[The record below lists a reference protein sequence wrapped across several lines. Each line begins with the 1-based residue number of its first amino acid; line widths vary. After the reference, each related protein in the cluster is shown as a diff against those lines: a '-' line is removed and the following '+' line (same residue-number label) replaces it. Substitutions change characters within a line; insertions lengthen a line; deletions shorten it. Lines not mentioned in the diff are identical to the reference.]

1 VSTRPRSRRHAGIPF
16 FARGVWLALALAA
29 CASRHGVG
37 PGPGHDG
44 GLPPDLASPP
54 SDAGEPPADGSAP
67 PDLGTPALAC
77 KTHYLD
83 PQTYLS
89 GAVDSEWYVDNIPF
103 LDVPDSATKSA
114 IQPIYYYRWSTL
126 KRAIRYTDPTNG
138 YVFLEF
144 LEPPGYASAFGAVNA
159 AAGHHLYEARWLH
172 DSRYGDDYLNYWL
185 NGAGKAGV
193 RQYSFWVA
201 DSTWARYLVSGD
213 GAFAQSLLTA
223 LKANYEAW
231 ADHFDSTLGLY
242 WQVPVWDAMEYMADT
257 YSTENP
263 DKDPYHGGP
272 GYRPTINAYQYADA
286 LAIANIA
293 QTFAGDMATAT
304 SYRARATAL
313 QSAMQ
318 TNLWSPTSH
327 FFVHRYRDSNAL
339 FDQGGG
345 REEIGFVPWQFEM
358 PQAGYESSWQDTIM
372 NPSAFYTAYGPTTV
386 AKDNPLYLYSYSK
399 GACCHW
405 NGPLWP
411 YSTTQTL
418 KAMANLINDY
428 QQSYVGAADYFTL
441 LDSFAKSQFKNGE
454 PYVAEALDPDD
465 TTGAPIWA
473 YDSPSHSEHYNHSG
487 FVDLVISGLIGLHP
501 SADDLVH
508 VKPLTPAA
516 WDHFMLEN
524 VSYHGHYLTI
534 VWDQNGTYYNA
545 GTGFTIVEDCNVL
558 HTQPTLGAVDVPLA
572 NGSWAPAPEVR
583 LNNVLANVNPTMV
596 TYPKASASYTWSGD
610 NIVQINDGLV
620 IYDKSVNGSPN
631 NAQLHNRWTNY
642 GSKNASDWV
651 AFDLGAAQTL
661 SELTLHL
668 YSDGNGVTAPASY
681 TIETSTDGATWS
693 AAANVQSQPATPVA
707 GPNVARFTAVAARYV
722 RVTFPTPQCPSGTGC
737 AGVTELESW
746 VAP

>member
-1 VSTRPRSRRHAGIPF
+1 MLIRPQSRDSAISI
-16 FARGVWLALALAA
+16 AALALTLAA
-29 CASRHGVG
+29 CASGHGSADDAGRPPIVG
-37 PGPGHDG
+37 GDLAAPTDAAMTATDGSVAADG
-44 GLPPDLASPP
+44 GA
-54 SDAGEPPADGSAP
+54 AA
-67 PDLGTPALAC
+67 DLGTPALAC

-89 GAVDSEWYVDNIPF
+89 GAVDSQWYIDNIPF
-103 LDVPDSATKSA
+103 LDVPDAETNSN

-126 KRAIRYTDPTNG
+126 KRAARYTDPTNG

-144 LEPPGYASAFGAVNA
+144 LEPPAYASAFGAVNA

-185 NGAGKAGV
+185 KGAGTAGV

-213 GAFAQSLLTA
+213 GAFAHSLLPQ
-223 LKANYEAW
+223 LKANYDAW
-231 ADHFDSTLGLY
+231 ADHFDATLGLY

-257 YSTENP
+257 YSSENP

-293 QTFAGDMATAT
+293 QTFDNDPATAT
-304 SYRARATAL
+304 TYRARATAL
-313 QSAMQ
+313 QTAMQ
-318 TNLWSPTSH
+318 TNLWAPTSH

-345 REEIGFVPWQFEM
+345 REEIGFVPWQFNM
-358 PQAGYESSWQDTIM
+358 PTAGYESTWQNTIM
-372 NPSAFYTAYGPTTV
+372 NASAFYTAYGPTTV
-386 AKDNPLYLYSYSK
+386 AKDNPLYLYQYTK
-399 GACCHW
+399 GTCCHW

-418 KAMANLINDY
+418 KAMANLLNNY
-428 QQSYVGAADYFTL
+428 QQTYVSAADYFTL
-441 LDSFAKSQFKNGE
+441 LESFAKSQYKNGE

-465 TTGAPIWA
+465 TTGAPIWT
-473 YDSPSHSEHYNHSG
+473 YDTPSHSEHYNHSG

-501 SADDLVH
+501 SADDMVH
-508 VKPLTPAA
+508 IKPLTPAA

-534 VWDQNGTYYNA
+534 IWDQTGTYYGA
-545 GTGFTIVEDCNVL
+545 GTGFTIYQDCNVL
-558 HTQPTLGAVDVPLA
+558 HTQPTLGEVDVPLA
-572 NGSWAPAPEVR
+572 NGSWAPAPYVR
-583 LNNVLANVNPTMV
+583 MNNIFANANGA
-596 TYPKASASYTWSGD
+596 TYPTASASYTWSGD
-610 NIVQINDGLV
+610 NIAQINDGLV

-642 GSKNASDWV
+642 GSKNTSDWV
-651 AFDLGAAQTL
+651 AFDLGTAQTL
-661 SELTLHL
+661 NELTLHI
-668 YSDGNGVTAPASY
+668 YSDGGGVTVPASY
-681 TIETSTDGATWS
+681 TIETSADGATWT
-693 AAANVQSQPATPVA
+693 AATNVQRQPTTPVA
-707 GPNVARFTAVAARYV
+707 GPNVATFDSISTRYV
-722 RVTFPTPQCPSGTGC
+722 RVTFPTPNCPSGTGC
-737 AGVTELESW
+737 AGVTELEAW